1 MNRIGFISVN
11 HFWTLTHEV
20 GFHLQQ
26 HNTPTALTNTS
37 IQAALTSRSIRTEN
51 SRKKKNEERDSQ
63 VFLEFFLVEEASS
76 MDNKRGRMGPGIGI
90 YFVLSELAST

>member
-20 GFHLQQ
+20 GFHL
-26 HNTPTALTNTS
+26 HNTPTALTSTS
-37 IQAALTSRSIRTEN
+37 IQTDLTSRSIRTEN

-63 VFLEFFLVEEASS
+63 VFLKNFLVEEAGG
-76 MDNKRGRMGPGIGI
+76 MDNKRGKVGPGIGI
-90 YFVLSELAST
+90 YFMLSELAST